1 MVIDEI
7 RPVCYGTT
15 RVSVVV
21 SETYS
26 FCTCNSN
33 VYQFEPIRSVA
44 QPQTIAEKNQVR
56 LKQLRGRAG
65 WWA

>member
-7 RPVCYGTT
+7 RPVYFPTT

-26 FCTCNSN
+26 FCTCDPN
-33 VYQFEPIRSVA
+33 VYQFNSIKPVA
-44 QPQTIAEKNQVR
+44 QPQTKTEKNQAR

-65 WWA
+65 RWA

>member
-7 RPVCYGTT
+7 RPVCFPTT

-21 SETYS
+21 SKTYS
-26 FCTCNSN
+26 FCTCDPN
-33 VYQFEPIRSVA
+33 VYQFEPIRLVA
-44 QPQTIAEKNQVR
+44 QPQTKAEKNQAR

-65 WWA
+65 RWA